1 MFKNSD
7 IFRGRTLNIVKHF
20 IVLLFGKVV
29 SLKRK
34 RYFFLLD
41 LLKYE
46 NSVEFFSSLC
56 TYNKHYTFK
65 TEGPNSNK
73 LIKITYSDLF
83 NAKTTATLL
92 YNQRLIWKELLCFS
106 VCLFHCLYFSL
117 SLCLSDSLS
126 LWLSVSLS
134 FSICLSFCIS
144 LFVSIFLSLSPSLFL
159 SRPYYS
165 IFPSQKKPKTKT

>member
-92 YNQRLIWKELLCFS
+92 YNQRLI
-106 VCLFHCLYFSL
+106 
-117 SLCLSDSLS
+117 
-126 LWLSVSLS
+126 
-134 FSICLSFCIS
+134 
-144 LFVSIFLSLSPSLFL
+144 
-159 SRPYYS
+159 
-165 IFPSQKKPKTKT
+165 